1 MNTLFGVHH
10 EEKAL
15 SSWDIEEPDRPTHW
29 RHLYRAS
36 FAPLQNQRIL
46 LTILKKKKKEIIRP
60 RTCAGGYEPF
70 LFVYGTGTLFTCCE
84 SLKYFTFISTP
95 SRLFSD
101 FLSPNELREDKF
113 IFRHFKASLTE
124 LQSF

>member
-15 SSWDIEEPDRPTHW
+15 SSWDIEEPNRPTHW

-46 LTILKKKKKEIIRP
+46 LTILKIKRRKLSD
-60 RTCAGGYEPF
+60 CALAPADMN
-70 LFVYGTGTLFTCCE
+70 LFCLYMALVPYSHVANHLN
-84 SLKYFTFISTP
+84 ISH
-95 SRLFSD
+95 S
-101 FLSPNELREDKF
+101 
-113 IFRHFKASLTE
+113 
-124 LQSF
+124 